1 MNKTGQ
7 FATVK
12 DNQLH
17 INLILDD
24 NRLVEHFGAMELAG
38 NDLSVVIPNY
48 LTLYTKIIDDASPRA
63 TELSVA
69 QSVGSLRSKIDSSIG
84 TLGESVGTAVNA
96 IEELLQ
102 KNLGE
107 HGETTKAI
115 ENFRRDLLE
124 YIDND
129 GSALHRLIGTKVS
142 ESVRKAMESNQLTV
156 ESISQAVES
165 ASEPKRAA
173 QHKEILEIVHRIE
186 SEVSAG
192 KKIAELIAET
202 PKKGQPYED
211 LVFEYLAPVAASASD
226 LVEDTSK
233 VMGNLNRPAGDFVV
247 THTIDG
253 SPKFNVVFEAKAGAM
268 SKADWL
274 READTA
280 MPNRDAT
287 VFVGLAKL
295 ESAVPG
301 KCGFTLLR
309 DDVIVMHF
317 DPESNPSDEV
327 ILSVAYRYA
336 LSLGR
341 RGLDRSSTRFHDAAK
356 ELRVLIGEL
365 KSQHALAKKVEA
377 NGKEL
382 RTFVEH
388 LSAKLPEVL
397 RLVEDGGDA

>member
-7 FATVK
+7 SATVK
-12 DNQLH
+12 DNQLF
-17 INLILDD
+17 INLTLDD
-24 NRLVEHFGAMELAG
+24 SRLVEHFGAMELAG
-38 NDLSVVIPNY
+38 NDLTVVIPNY
-48 LTLYTKIIDDASPRA
+48 LSLYTKIIDDASPRA

-69 QSVGSLRSKIDSSIG
+69 QSVGSLRSKIDTSIG
-84 TLGESVGTAVNA
+84 TLGESVGAAVGA

-107 HGETTKAI
+107 HGETPKAI
-115 ENFRRDLLE
+115 ESFRRDLLE

-156 ESISQAVES
+156 DSITRAVES
-165 ASEPKRAA
+165 VSEPKRAA
-173 QHKEILEIVHRIE
+173 QHKEILDIIHRIE

-192 KKIAELIAET
+192 KKVAEVIADTA
-202 PKKGQPYED
+202 KKGQPYED
-211 LVFEYLAPVAASASD
+211 LVFDHLAPIAAAASD

-233 VMGNLNRPAGDFVV
+233 VMGSLNRPAGDFVV

-253 SPKFNVVFEAKAGAM
+253 NPKFNIVYEAKAGAM
-268 SKADWL
+268 SKADWIK
-274 READTA
+274 EADNA
-280 MPNRDAT
+280 LPNRDAAI
-287 VFVGLAKL
+287 FVGLAKS

-309 DDVIVMHF
+309 DDLIVMHF

-327 ILSVAYRYA
+327 ILSVVYRYA

-341 RGLDRSSTRFHDAAK
+341 RGMDRSSTRFHEAAK
-356 ELRVLIGEL
+356 ELRVIIGEL
-365 KSQHALAKKVEA
+365 KSRHALAKKVEA

-382 RTFVEH
+382 RTFIEH
-388 LSAKLPEVL
+388 LSSKLPGVL
-397 RLVEDGGDA
+397 RLIEDEGDA